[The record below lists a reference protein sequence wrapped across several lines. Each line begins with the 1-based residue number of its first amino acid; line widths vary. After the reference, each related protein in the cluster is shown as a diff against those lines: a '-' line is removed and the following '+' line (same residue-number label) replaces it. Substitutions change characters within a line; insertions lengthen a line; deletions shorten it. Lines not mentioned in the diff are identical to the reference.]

1 MKTFLIFSLFFCC
14 GFFCSLQGAVLNSR
28 SGTVTAAEI
37 TNAAVNIS
45 NLDTDAFPALPAKRI
60 YAVLSVKLFPGR
72 KISIFD
78 YSLET
83 RGVTYPCVAISTG
96 SSFQSSEKSFSG
108 NTVQLLFILEAA
120 NMSDV
125 EKMNIK
131 CNLPPTD
138 GTYDI
143 TVPFKY
149 IGRKTPVRANAVPA
163 DGLLEIR

>member
-1 MKTFLIFSLFFCC
+1 MKKLLIFSLILCC
-14 GFFCSLQGAVLNSR
+14 GFLCTLHGAVLNFR

-37 TNAAVNIS
+37 TDAAVNLRG
-45 NLDTDAFPALPAKRI
+45 LDTDAFPALPEKRS
-60 YAVLSVKLFPGR
+60 YAVLSVKLAPGR

-83 RGVTYPCVAISTG
+83 RGMTYPCVAINTG
-96 SSFQSSEKSFSG
+96 SSFQSSEKNFSG
-108 NTVQLLFILEAA
+108 NTVQLLFILEAGK
-120 NMSDV
+120 MSEV

-149 IGRKTPVRANAVPA
+149 IGKKTPVRANAVPA